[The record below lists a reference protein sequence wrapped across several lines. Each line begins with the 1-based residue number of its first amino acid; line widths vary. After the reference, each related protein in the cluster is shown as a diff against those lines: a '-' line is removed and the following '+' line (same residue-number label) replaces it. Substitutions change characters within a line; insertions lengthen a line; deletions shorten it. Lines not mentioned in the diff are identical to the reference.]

1 MLIRSELKTEREVQV
16 YVSVSPEENA
26 RTQNLDDGEIL
37 RDNKIQV
44 LIVLTRGQ
52 KKKSRKQSST
62 KV

>member
-52 KKKSRKQSST
+52 KKKE
-62 KV
+62 